1 MKTYRYILI
10 FVAVCSTLLFVQCK
24 DSDDNGNV
32 IGLVTCTDGLQNGDE
47 TGVDCGGTICDP
59 CLTELD
65 FTGTFTQED
74 QMGRPAINTVFGTVG
89 MKDAFNVTI
98 PSEMEAAFQ
107 ANFELNLFLL
117 NPDYTTNVLGLDAVT
132 FTKVLSNDVLW
143 VAETGITTYFN
154 GTEIL
159 TGRALSDDVIDVSLL
174 LIFGGPTG
182 MDKPTLVSDFV
193 SENDAVFST
202 SFPYLANAFEIIP

>member
-10 FVAVCSTLLFVQCK
+10 FATICSTLLLVQCK
-24 DSDDNGNV
+24 DADDFGNA
-32 IGLVTCTDGLQNGDE
+32 IGLVTCTDGIQNGDE
-47 TGVDCGGTICDP
+47 TGIDCGGANCDP
-59 CLTELD
+59 CAAELD